1 MAAEATQGPRSAT
14 PPPVEDPN
22 SYFKDFGRMIEKLG
36 CSKFFIGEDNKLYTS
51 SEYSIIRSAR
61 RTVGLDA
68 NADFG
73 RVSKYFEELTQL
85 FLKEKP
91 SKKTEGVRIKVVKSK
106 EELSRYGINQHNLL
120 VLIDIIQKVSKT
132 CYKETDKFTTVK
144 GEEGF
149 KQERLN
155 EIAGNLTKIA
165 SHIYFDKK
173 SLDFDSELQK
183 HSKDKC
189 GYCVPVQSLYA

>member
-1 MAAEATQGPRSAT
+1 MAAAAATVDSRSAT
-14 PPPVEDPN
+14 PPSVEDPN
-22 SYFKDFGRMIEKLG
+22 SQFKNFGRIIEKLG

-106 EELSRYGINQHNLL
+106 EELSRYG
-120 VLIDIIQKVSKT
+120 ST
-132 CYKETDKFTTVK
+132 
-144 GEEGF
+144 
-149 KQERLN
+149 
-155 EIAGNLTKIA
+155 
-165 SHIYFDKK
+165 
-173 SLDFDSELQK
+173 
-183 HSKDKC
+183 
-189 GYCVPVQSLYA
+189 